1 MGTEIVKVSARS
13 MPKLVAGAIAA
24 IIRGGGQA
32 EIQAVG
38 AGATNQAVKAI
49 AIARVY
55 MEAENIDLI
64 CRPAFTEITIDGAEK
79 TAIQLMVSRL
89 YDSR

>member
-1 MGTEIVKVSARS
+1 MNTEIVKVSARS

-24 IIRGGGQA
+24 IIREGGRA

-55 MEAENIDLI
+55 MEAEKVDLI
-64 CRPAFTEITIDGAEK
+64 CRPAFTVIPIDGTEK
-79 TAIQLMVSRL
+79 TAMQLTVDTR
-89 YDSR
+89 